1 MGVPISN
8 VTRRV
13 VFAASG
19 TGPYAFTFEILANT
33 DIAVYKDDALL
44 TLTTDYTVTIAS
56 NGTGSITLT
65 AAPTGADQIAIVGN
79 RNISRTTDFVTGG
92 DFFANTVNNELD
104 QQTIFA
110 QQNAEGLTRSLQAP
124 QTDPTSISMT
134 LPRAA
139 LRANKTLAFD
149 ADGNPVTGELV
160 GNWRGNWAAAVAYNK
175 RDLIKDTSNSNVYI
189 CIEAHTASGS
199 QPIST
204 NTDSGKWAIMVDA
217 AAAGSSATAA
227 AASATAAATSA
238 TNAASSATAAA
249 SSASSAST
257 SASTATTQASNA
269 SSSASAASSSASS
282 ASTSATNAAAS
293 AVTAESWA
301 DAAALAANGN
311 GVRVT
316 DFGAIG
322 NGTTDDTTAVQAAI
336 DSGAKLIVFNAG
348 KTFLI
353 DQVISAGT
361 DTTFYA
367 VGATIKLKASSTYY
381 RTLRIN
387 HARCTVIGGTW
398 DGNKSNQSA
407 GDAFSSWAIGLHAD
421 DCAVY
426 EATIKNFRGSGVKNY
441 GGNRCTVERCR
452 ITDVG
457 YSTAATCYGI
467 YMETAS
473 GVALYGNKARDNYIA
488 LGNEGTLD
496 QPILFTSNSTTGG
509 EAQWDWEISGNDI
522 SGSTNAAQGD
532 GSICL
537 AARGHRGKVI
547 GNTTVGGSMGW
558 SEGGDQTV
566 IQGNTFKSTVGTLR
580 WGIEASGSQM
590 AITGNV
596 VTGHLRAICFSFPDN
611 DDMLIAGNTLESDG
625 TGNHCIA
632 AEIPVSGTGKNLTVI
647 GNMMRGRRGI
657 IATRE
662 IQGMNVT
669 GNTFVGPGSGTSGS
683 RFIFI
688 DSPVSTALYASI
700 KANKISACER
710 AVSVYSASAIT
721 VTDVAFTGNNCRDD
735 VAGGVF
741 AHVISEGS
749 VTLGSRI
756 KNFDNEQ
763 NSTSDNF
770 NMLFDN
776 TNKRGIEYSNS
787 FATPEGNVTAGVG
800 SIYISLA
807 SGVRVLWMKSSGTSN
822 TGWVQMVGVSSA
834 GNAGEVLTSA
844 GASAVPTWTPTNY
857 GFKNRIINGA
867 MVIDQRNAG
876 ASVTITNT
884 AASTYVLDRW
894 AGYGSQASKFSVQQN
909 AGSVTPPT
917 GFKNYIGAT
926 SLSAYTV
933 GSSEN
938 FTLSQNIEGFN
949 VADLGWGAAGAAA
962 VTLSFWVRSSL
973 TGTFGGSL
981 INSAV
986 DRSYAFS
993 FSVSAANTWEQ
1004 KTITIAGD
1012 TSGTWVTNNGIG
1024 IRVSFGLGVGSTLST
1039 TAGSWNAGF
1048 YISATGATSVVGT
1061 NGATFYITGVQLEK
1075 GSTATSFDYHPIGT
1089 ELLLCQRYFEKSY
1102 PIGTALGT
1110 TGNGQFVLSWNA
1122 YSLYSGYVNFKV
1134 TKRASPTLS
1143 FYNTSTGA
1151 AAQINFAGAGAKSIT
1166 TATINESYFEP
1177 SGAGTWPSADYAYLN
1192 WAASSEL

>member
-13 VFAASG
+13 VYAASG

-56 NGTGSITLT
+56 NGTGSITLVS
-65 AAPTGADQIAIVGN
+65 APTGADQIAIVGN
-79 RNISRTTDFVTGG
+79 RTISRSTDFVTGG
-92 DFFANTVNNELD
+92 DFFANTINDELD

-110 QQNAEGLTRSLQAP
+110 QQNAEGLLRTLQAP
-124 QTDPTSISMT
+124 QTDPTSINMT

-149 ADGNPVTGELV
+149 ADGNPVIGELV
-160 GNWRGNWAAAVAYNK
+160 GNWRGNWAAATAYNK

-189 CIEAHTASGS
+189 CIEAHTSSGAL
-199 QPIST
+199 PIST
-204 NTDSGKWAIMVDA
+204 NTAASKWAIMVDA
-217 AAAGSSATAA
+217 AAAGAAQAAAEAAQAAAEDAQAAAETAETNAASSAS
-227 AASATAAATSA
+227 AASTSASTASTQA
-238 TNAASSATAAA
+238 TNAASSAST
-249 SSASSAST
+249 AST
-257 SASTATTQASNA
+257 Q
-269 SSSASAASSSASS
+269 
-282 ASTSATNAAAS
+282 ATNAAAS
-293 AVTAESWA
+293 AVTAEYWA
-301 DAAALAANGN
+301 DLAAVAARNGAH
-311 GVRVT
+311 VT
-316 DFGAIG
+316 DYGAVG

-336 DSGAKLIVFNAG
+336 NSGAKLIVFPAG
-348 KTFLI
+348 FTFLI
-353 DQVISAGT
+353 DQVTSAGT

-367 VGATIKLKASSTYY
+367 VGSTIKLKASSTTY

-407 GDAFSSWAIGLHAD
+407 GDAFSSWAVGLHAD

-441 GGNRCTVERCR
+441 GGNRCTVERCH
-452 ITDVG
+452 ITDIG

-467 YMETAS
+467 YMETAG

-522 SGSTNAAQGD
+522 QGSTNAAQGD

-566 IQGNTFKSTVGTLR
+566 IQGNTFKDTVGTLR

-700 KANKISACER
+700 KGNKISACER
-710 AVSVYSASAIT
+710 AVSVYAASAIT

-763 NSTSDNF
+763 NSSSDNF
-770 NMLFDN
+770 NLLFDN

-787 FATPEGNVTAGVG
+787 YATPEGNVTAGVG
-800 SIYISLA
+800 SIYVNLA
-807 SGVRVLWMKSSGTSN
+807 GAAGTVLWIKESGTGN
-822 TGWVQMVGVSSA
+822 TGWGSPVTVQSGKTLA
-834 GNAGEVLTSA
+834 LA
-844 GASAVPTWTPTNY
+844 GATAQTGTGITFPATQSASSNANTLDDYEEGTWTPTD
-857 GFKNRIINGA
+857 GSGA
-867 MVIDQRNAG
+867 GLSFTTSDCYYTKVGRVVYISMAVIFPSTANSSAVRFSGLPFTVKSGSDNAMGLTIANTNVGRND
-876 ASVTITNT
+876 TF
-884 AASTYVLDRW
+884 L
-894 AGYGSQASKFSVQQN
+894 FSR
-909 AGSVTPPT
+909 G
-917 GFKNYIGAT
+917 
-926 SLSAYTV
+926 
-933 GSSEN
+933 
-938 FTLSQNIEGFN
+938 N
-949 VADLGWGAAGAAA
+949 VAIGC
-962 VTLSFWVRSSL
+962 
-973 TGTFGGSL
+973 
-981 INSAV
+981 
-986 DRSYAFS
+986 
-993 FSVSAANTWEQ
+993 ANTSNADVANSVYSA
-1004 KTITIAGD
+1004 KKI
-1012 TSGTWVTNNGIG
+1012 N
-1024 IRVSFGLGVGSTLST
+1024 LS
-1039 TAGSWNAGF
+1039 GF
-1048 YISATGATSVVGT
+1048 YIT
-1061 NGATFYITGVQLEK
+1061 
-1075 GSTATSFDYHPIGT
+1075 D
-1089 ELLLCQRYFEKSY
+1089 
-1102 PIGTALGT
+1102 
-1110 TGNGQFVLSWNA
+1110 
-1122 YSLYSGYVNFKV
+1122 
-1134 TKRASPTLS
+1134 
-1143 FYNTSTGA
+1143 
-1151 AAQINFAGAGAKSIT
+1151 
-1166 TATINESYFEP
+1166 
-1177 SGAGTWPSADYAYLN
+1177 
-1192 WAASSEL
+1192 